1 MSETNHDHSKETYDL
16 EEGSGEERIADQL
29 KKSNWPRKCGN
40 CSAKESTDPVKQPK
54 LGNLAVPEAKQKS
67 TAATS
72 NRTKILHQN
81 YKT

>member
-1 MSETNHDHSKETYDL
+1 ME
-16 EEGSGEERIADQL
+16 AA
-29 KKSNWPRKCGN
+29 P
-40 CSAKESTDPVKQPK
+40 AKESTDPGKQPN

>member
-1 MSETNHDHSKETYDL
+1 ME
-16 EEGSGEERIADQL
+16 AA
-29 KKSNWPRKCGN
+29 P
-40 CSAKESTDPVKQPK
+40 AKESTDPVKQPN

-81 YKT
+81 YKTQGRCLERLTSAIQKLT

>member
-1 MSETNHDHSKETYDL
+1 MEAT
-16 EEGSGEERIADQL
+16 
-29 KKSNWPRKCGN
+29 P
-40 CSAKESTDPVKQPK
+40 AKESTADPVKQPN
-54 LGNLAVPEAKQKS
+54 LGNLAVAEAKQKS